1 MRLILWDIDGT
12 LLYSGGVAGEAMR
25 AAMTRVY
32 GRPASND
39 RREYAGKTDQQIIL
53 ETFAERPHDQI
64 LAQLDEFAVAYMDEL
79 DQRQAEMAARG
90 RVLPSVPAILAHL
103 QHNPDVHQ
111 SVLTGTMQKVAA
123 MKLRLTNLLHYVDLD
138 TGAYGSDHHQ
148 RVQLPNFALTRAN
161 QRFQPALSG
170 SDIIIIGDTPNDIA
184 CGKAHGARTVA
195 VATGPFSVADLT
207 AHQPDAV
214 LADLSDLDA
223 ALTAIL
229 G

>member
-1 MRLILWDIDGT
+1 
-12 LLYSGGVAGEAMR
+12 
-25 AAMTRVY
+25 
-32 GRPASND
+32 
-39 RREYAGKTDQQIIL
+39 
-53 ETFAERPHDQI
+53 
-64 LAQLDEFAVAYMDEL
+64 
-79 DQRQAEMAARG
+79 
-90 RVLPSVPAILAHL
+90 
-103 QHNPDVHQ
+103 
-111 SVLTGTMQKVAA
+111 VLTGNMQKVAA

-161 QRFQPALSG
+161 QRFQPALNG